1 VPEGEAVRRA
11 LTAVAALVALGVPAT
26 AQGAV
31 ANNLFNVRY
40 CEILE
45 AKGPLPDV
53 VVTVWN
59 TIGYSLCPPKWWAT
73 IDGQKIAKERDDLLV
88 LLNGPRHWLMDKAV
102 GNPLGTDTFN
112 GQKMHKLA
120 TISLHGA
127 DALKQRLYFDRTITR
142 KNVWTWNKGRR
153 IYELVAPGGDRYI
166 MQAYSQIIDKKLSLK
181 DLPGLAK
188 RLSLPDGWSY
198 HTRVLTKP
206 FVLRAKGSATVAQD
220 DFQNT
225 YQLYKATKPA
235 GPATERDLDIH
246 GATKTVKFGAGGFV
260 EDRGTITGAPFGD
273 GTIDLQGTLA
283 DNKLDGTFR
292 ILLSDGSVIGTV
304 SAPFTTSGNEIDFVG
319 TGTLIGGTGAYRGI
333 TSGTLDIHDH
343 NTLDGQNGVFEAK
356 GSATY

>member
-1 VPEGEAVRRA
+1 MRRA
-11 LTAVAALVALGVPAT
+11 LAIAAAAVTLGSLAAPAASQAAVADH
-26 AQGAV
+26 
-31 ANNLFNVRY
+31 LFNDRY

-59 TIGYSLCPPKWWAT
+59 TIGYSLCPAKWWST
-73 IDGQKIAKERDDLLV
+73 IDGNKIAKDRGDLLV

-102 GNPLGTDTFN
+102 GNPLGTDIFN
-112 GQKMHKLA
+112 GQKLHKLA

-153 IYELVAPGGDRYI
+153 IYELVAPGGDVYI
-166 MQAYSQIIDKKLSLK
+166 MQAYSQIVDKKLGLK
-181 DLPGLAK
+181 DLPGLGK
-188 RLSLPDGWSY
+188 RLTLPDGWTY
-198 HTRVLTKP
+198 RTRVLKKP

-225 YQLYKATKPA
+225 YQLYKTTKPA
-235 GPATERDLDIH
+235 GTPTERDVDLH
-246 GATKTVKFGAGGFV
+246 GDTKTVKFGQGGFV
-260 EDRGTITGAPFGD
+260 EDKGTITGTPFGD

-283 DNKLDGTFR
+283 NGRLDGTFR
-292 ILLSDGSVIGTV
+292 ILLADGEVIGTV

-343 NTLDGQNGVFEAK
+343 NTLDGQHGVFEAK
-356 GSATY
+356 GKATY